1 MKDYA
6 SIYLKFCL
14 GIVFIIIAHQAILS
28 VFQPNGFQDVFYYSI
43 QQSYLLFIF
52 TSFIF
57 LKVNSILFKKK
68 QEQLGFLFL
77 IFSTLKSILIFGLL
91 SSTFTGLENYIN
103 FERGQYLFL
112 FVAFLALDV
121 YQTSCF
127 LRKSTS
133 KQKNI
138 DK

>member
-1 MKDYA
+1 MKDNA

-28 VFQPNGFQDVFYYSI
+28 VFQPNGFQDVVYYSI

-57 LKVNSILFKKK
+57 LIVNSILFKKK

-91 SSTFTGLENYIN
+91 SSTFTVLENHIN

-112 FVAFLALDV
+112 FVAFLTLDV

>member
-28 VFQPNGFQDVFYYSI
+28 VFQPNGFQDVVYYSI

>member
-1 MKDYA
+1 MKDNA

-28 VFQPNGFQDVFYYSI
+28 VFQPNGFQDVVYYSI

-57 LKVNSILFKKK
+57 LIVNSILFKKK

-91 SSTFTGLENYIN
+91 SSTFTVLENHIN

>member
-1 MKDYA
+1 LKDYA

-28 VFQPNGFQDVFYYSI
+28 VFQPNGFQDVVYYSI

>member
-1 MKDYA
+1 MKDNA

-14 GIVFIIIAHQAILS
+14 GLVFIITAHQAILS
-28 VFQPNGFQDVFYYSI
+28 VFQPNGFQDVVYYSI
-43 QQSYLLFIF
+43 QHSYLLFIF

-57 LKVNSILFKKK
+57 LIVNSILFKKK

>member
-1 MKDYA
+1 MKDYV

-28 VFQPNGFQDVFYYSI
+28 VFQPNGFQDVVYYSI